1 MSQLRVEKVQ
11 ELMKQEVSEI
21 ILRELKDPR
30 IGFVTVTSVEC
41 TGDLRE
47 AKIYVSLMGSE
58 QQVKDCWAGLQSSL
72 GFVRREIG
80 KRIRLRFTP
89 ELSFVIDK
97 SLDYSAHIQE
107 LLLKIEAE
115 DKAKHAAASAAKS
128 AVDAEHSEKEEH

>member
-11 ELMKQEVSEI
+11 ELMKQEISQI
-21 ILRELKDPR
+21 IQRELKDPR

-58 QQVKDCWAGLQSSL
+58 QQVKDSWAGLNRGL
-72 GFVRREIG
+72 GFIRREIG

-89 ELSFVIDK
+89 ELTFELDK

-107 LLLKIEAE
+107 LLLKI
-115 DKAKHAAASAAKS
+115 KADESANNRL
-128 AVDAEHSEKEEH
+128 DGTR

>member
-11 ELMKQEVSEI
+11 ELMKQEISQIVQ
-21 ILRELKDPR
+21 RELKDPR

-47 AKIYVSLMGSE
+47 AKIYVSIMGSE
-58 QQVKDCWAGLQSSL
+58 QQVKDSWTGLNRGL
-72 GFVRREIG
+72 GFIRREIG

-89 ELSFVIDK
+89 ELTFELDK

-107 LLLKIEAE
+107 LLLKIKAE
-115 DKAKHAAASAAKS
+115 ETVKALQQT
-128 AVDAEHSEKEEH
+128 SEE

>member
-11 ELMKQEVSEI
+11 ELMKQEISSI

-47 AKIYVSLMGSE
+47 AKVYVSLMGSE
-58 QQVKDCWAGLQSSL
+58 QQVKDCWQGLQSSL
-72 GFVRREIG
+72 GFIRREIG

-89 ELSFVIDK
+89 EISFVVDK

-107 LLLKIEAE
+107 LLLKIQAEEGPKDKEA
-115 DKAKHAAASAAKS
+115 KG
-128 AVDAEHSEKEEH
+128 EEA

>member
-1 MSQLRVEKVQ
+1 MSQLRVEKVH
-11 ELMKQEVSEI
+11 ELTQDD
-21 ILRELKDPR
+21 LRDLLHELKDPR

-72 GFVRREIG
+72 GFIRREIG

-89 ELSFVIDK
+89 ELSFVVDK
-97 SLDYSAHIQE
+97 SLDYSSHIQE

-115 DKAKHAAASAAKS
+115 DKAKNAPETDNVK
-128 AVDAEHSEKEEH
+128 KEEH

>member
-1 MSQLRVEKVQ
+1 MGQLRVEKVQ
-11 ELMKQEVSEI
+11 ELMKQEVSQI

-47 AKIYVSLMGSE
+47 SKIYVSLMGSE
-58 QQVKDCWAGLQSSL
+58 QQVKDCWAGLTSSL
-72 GFVRREIG
+72 GYIRREIG

-89 ELSFVIDK
+89 EISLAIDK

-107 LLLKIEAE
+107 LLLKIKAE
-115 DKAKHAAASAAKS
+115 EAAKDTQ
-128 AVDAEHSEKEEH
+128 AKIEE